1 MMDEA
6 ADAHVPEIVR
16 LAALFERRG
25 TAGGLPTRITSAMR
39 RTAPE
44 LYSLR
49 LAELLP
55 VLIQAGLPVEK
66 LGDERVKR
74 WALLAHAV
82 AVLAGTGGDRV
93 HASGRPTGAVIF
105 AADYLEARLAK
116 LLSARGDALRDQV
129 ARLARFLR
137 AAGAV
142 PLDLRPLADLVLAE
156 GRDERRAEAAR
167 LRIAR
172 SYFAAMDR
180 TANPVQD
187 VPAPEN
193 T

>member
-1 MMDEA
+1 MMDEI
-6 ADAHVPEIVR
+6 ADGNVPEIVR

-25 TAGGLPTRITSAMR
+25 SAAGLPTRVTSVLR

-44 LYSLR
+44 LYSRR

-66 LGDERVKR
+66 LDADRLKR
-74 WALLAHAV
+74 WALLAHVV

-93 HASGRPTGAVIF
+93 HANRPTGDVLF
-105 AADYLEARLAK
+105 ASNYSEARLAK
-116 LLSARGDALRDQV
+116 LLSARGDGLRDQV

-156 GRDERRAEAAR
+156 GRDEQRAEAAR

-187 VPAPEN
+187 DPAPEN